1 MTAMKS
7 LQASLKKVGK
17 LDKLPIYAEII
28 NLRYQD
34 RDWDFISDFR
44 AAIQIFEEYLKFDKK
59 PQEDSCEAMQKI
71 FNLVL
76 QATRQ
81 FARGKDFAEISAA
94 FNRLQQYFKQA
105 DLLAQIYENLG
116 YLFDQQQETEK
127 AVSLIKKSIS
137 LAEASG
143 RTDILVGRYSNLGYI
158 HEKLDQFSQAQ
169 KCYEQQLN
177 FGLENHLDEAVFMA
191 YCGFGRL
198 NIGSGNFPAAVNYL
212 LEALKYYADESA
224 SSVMAVYLNLGT
236 AYGRMSQ
243 YQESLKYLSKY
254 ITDEIRAQSPEMYI
268 SFLVNAANC
277 YAAMENFKKAEASWQ
292 LALSLAKQHNDTELY
307 TSILLNYGLI
317 ELDRENWQQAEI
329 RLQECLDF
337 VDLNFVQ
344 KILATQGMGIA
355 CYQLGERDKA
365 KKYLQEVIS
374 EVADQKRKLGIIKG
388 FSTLIR
394 IYEEEGDYKNA
405 FYYQKKFSEFER
417 ELFEVKYK
425 LELEEIKKREEM
437 KRKKSSSS
445 FHYRHNSLV
454 SQELSN
460 RIKTPLIG
468 VSSALRKVVDLA
480 LIAARQENE
489 PVLITGES
497 GTGKEIISR
506 LIHFASTRK
515 DNPFV
520 VVNSAAI
527 TETLAESLFFGSE
540 KGAFTGADRRKIG
553 YIEAAQ
559 NGSLFLDEIGDLP
572 LSLQAKFLRVIE
584 QKVIQRLGST
594 REHKID
600 FRLISATNKDINFL
614 AQKNLFRFDLLNR
627 INTLEIHIPPL
638 RKRLDDIPFLID
650 YFISELCYQAGREKP
665 LLTKE
670 ALQVFLEYPYPGNV
684 RELKNIIRRSLLM
697 NTRPVVEAED
707 IILPDPDNRKISSVV
722 DLEGNLH
729 LAQAEERLI
738 RLALQ
743 KCDNVQVKAAKLLG
757 ISPFS
762 LSRKLKKMAE

>member
-1 MTAMKS
+1 MADLKS

-28 NLRYQD
+28 QLRHQD

-44 AAIQIFEEYLKFDKK
+44 AAIQIFEEYLNFDKK
-59 PQEDSCEAMQKI
+59 PQDESCEAMQKI

-81 FARGKDFAEISAA
+81 YARGKDFAEISAA
-94 FNRLQQYFKQA
+94 FKRLQQYFKQA

-116 YLFDQQQETEK
+116 YFFDQQQETDK
-127 AVSLIKKSIS
+127 AIAMTRKSIS

-158 HEKLDQFSQAQ
+158 YEKLDKFNQAQ
-169 KCYEQQLN
+169 KSYEQQLN
-177 FGLENHLDEAVFMA
+177 FGLENHLDKAVFLA

-198 NIGSGNFPAAVNYL
+198 NISSGNFPAAVDYL
-212 LEALKYYADESA
+212 LEALKYYADDSA

-243 YQESLKYLSKY
+243 YQESLQYLTKF
-254 ITDEIRAQSPEMYI
+254 INDETRAQNPEMFF

-277 YAAMENFKKAEASWQ
+277 YAALGNFKKAEANWQ
-292 LALSLAKQHNDTELY
+292 LALSLAKQHNDTEVY
-307 TSILLNYGLI
+307 ASILLNYGLT
-317 ELDRENWQQAEI
+317 EMDRENWQQAK
-329 RLQECLDF
+329 LKLAECLDL
-337 VDLNFVQ
+337 VELNFVQ

-405 FYYQKKFSEFER
+405 YHYQKKFSEFER
-417 ELFEVKYK
+417 ELFEDKYK
-425 LELEEIKKREEM
+425 LQLEEFKKREEM
-437 KRKKSSSS
+437 KRKKTPSS
-445 FHYRHNSLV
+445 FSYQHNSLI
-454 SQELSN
+454 SQKLSSY
-460 RIKTPLIG
+460 IKTPFIG
-468 VSSALRKVVDLA
+468 VSPALKKVVDLA

-497 GTGKEIISR
+497 GTGKEIVSR
-506 LIHFASTRK
+506 LIHFASARK

-540 KGAFTGADRRKIG
+540 KGAFTGADKRKIG
-553 YIEAAQ
+553 YIEAAD
-559 NGSLFLDEIGDLP
+559 GGTLFLDEIGDLP
-572 LSLQAKFLRVIE
+572 LNLQAKFLRVIE
-584 QKVIQRLGST
+584 QKIIQRLGST
-594 REHKID
+594 REYKID

-650 YFISELCYQAGREKP
+650 YFISELCYQTGRDKP

-670 ALQVFLEYPYPGNV
+670 ALQVFLEYHYPGNV
-684 RELKNIIRRSLLM
+684 RELKNIIRRSLLL
-697 NTRPVVEAED
+697 NTKPLVEAED
-707 IILPDPDNRKISSVV
+707 IVLPESSRKQSSQNINFEG
-722 DLEGNLH
+722 DLL

-762 LSRKLKKMAE
+762 LSRKLKKME